1 MCRKVHLHQALV
13 TLHVNNFNRPPPI
26 RLFVSETKSDMRKI
40 PATCFILMMLL
51 ISYSSFA
58 RQDHKTRLF
67 IECTEGGLCNLDF
80 IRKELPVVDF
90 VQDRFQADVHVLI
103 VTQPAGNAGSAHTIL
118 FIGQNPPVRQDT
130 ALFYTSAN
138 ATEDEN
144 RKIMI
149 RHVKMGLM
157 PWLVRSRSAG
167 LVDISF
173 REQAAAGDAATTN
186 RDRWKGW
193 VFMMGGR
200 LSLNGDRNYHE
211 HSIGIDASATKVTA
225 SYKTGLSF
233 YQSSS
238 KNQYSYMEA
247 GEKVTLKTLN
257 EYRYIKHDFV
267 KSLGPRWSAGYE
279 VEYVHSTYDNYRH
292 GYSFSP
298 GIEYNIFPYSLS
310 SSKFLAIRYRLE
322 GERRVYLEETLF
334 DKEREW
340 LFSHEL
346 GAYTAFAQ
354 KWGSIY
360 GSLNWYNYVHDFSKN
375 NLSFYI
381 ETELRLVKG
390 LMLTLYTSASII
402 NDQLNISK
410 AGADPQEVL
419 LKLKALSTSYN
430 YNTGIGLRYR
440 FGSAFNNIVNPR
452 FTNGRY

>member
-1 MCRKVHLHQALV
+1 ML
-13 TLHVNNFNRPPPI
+13 
-26 RLFVSETKSDMRKI
+26 LFVSETKSDMRKI
-40 PATCFILMMLL
+40 PATSVILMLL
-51 ISYSSFA
+51 LSSFSSLA
-58 RQDHKTRLF
+58 RQTDQDNRKTRLF
-67 IECTEGGLCNLDF
+67 IECTEGSLCNLDF

-90 VQDRFQADVHVLI
+90 VQDRFMADVHVLI

-118 FIGQNPPVRQDT
+118 FIGRNPPVRQDT
-130 ALFYTSAN
+130 TIFYTSAN

-149 RHVKMGLM
+149 RQVKMGLM
-157 PWLVRSRSAG
+157 PWLVRSRSAE
-167 LVDISF
+167 LVDVSF
-173 REQAAAGDAATTN
+173 KEQASNTN
-186 RDRWKGW
+186 TAKTYDKWKGW

-211 HSIGIDASATKVTA
+211 HSIGIDASATKITA
-225 SYKTGLSF
+225 SYKTGLHF

-238 KNQYSYMEA
+238 KNKYSYVEA

-279 VEYVHSTYDNYRH
+279 VEYVHSTYDNYKH

-298 GIEYNIFPYSLS
+298 GIEYNIFPYSIS

-322 GERRVYLEETLF
+322 GERRIYMEESLF
-334 DKEREW
+334 GKEREW

-346 GAYTAFAQ
+346 GAYAAFAQ